1 MSAII
6 CLLFLLYFRTSKN
19 KFAPPDLEA
28 GYCSLQRAEPRPG
41 QFLCKCS
48 LQRQDDGPAGVQDQ
62 MQQDRI
68 LAVVYSTGKVIWIP
82 PMRAVAD
89 CNTKEVLGD
98 GQRPHTCKAS
108 KSTLQQKQEFYIWSN
123 CF

>member
-1 MSAII
+1 
-6 CLLFLLYFRTSKN
+6 
-19 KFAPPDLEA
+19 
-28 GYCSLQRAEPRPG
+28 
-41 QFLCKCS
+41 
-48 LQRQDDGPAGVQDQ
+48 

-108 KSTLQQKQEFYIWSN
+108 
-123 CF
+123 